1 MMFTL
6 LRYKEPDPDVNGQ
19 GFRPLPKKNPYK
31 SSLRLK
37 YEEESEMQIVNAP
50 KSVDI
55 YV

>member
-1 MMFTL
+1 MFAL
-6 LRYKEPDPDVNGQ
+6 LYHKEPDPDEYRQ

-31 SSLRLK
+31 SSLCLK
-37 YEEESEMQIVNAP
+37 YEEESELQIVNAP

>member
-1 MMFTL
+1 MFTL
-6 LRYKEPDPDVNGQ
+6 LRYKEPDPDVYRQ

-31 SSLRLK
+31 SSLCLK

>member
-1 MMFTL
+1 MFTL
-6 LRYKEPDPDVNGQ
+6 LRYKEPDPDEHRQ

-31 SSLRLK
+31 SSLCLK
-37 YEEESEMQIVNAP
+37 YEEESELKTVNAP